1 MEVKVIFFGVIKEKM
16 GKDFSILK
24 AVDTNTLLNELKTQY
39 SFLNTLDFKLAVN
52 QQLIF
57 SNTILNE
64 GDEVALLPPFSG
76 G

>member
-1 MEVKVIFFGVIKEKM
+1 MEVKVIFFGVIKEKI
-16 GKDFSILK
+16 GKDFSIVKVL
-24 AVDTNTLLNELKTQY
+24 DTNTLMNEFKTQY

-57 SNTILNE
+57 LNTILNE